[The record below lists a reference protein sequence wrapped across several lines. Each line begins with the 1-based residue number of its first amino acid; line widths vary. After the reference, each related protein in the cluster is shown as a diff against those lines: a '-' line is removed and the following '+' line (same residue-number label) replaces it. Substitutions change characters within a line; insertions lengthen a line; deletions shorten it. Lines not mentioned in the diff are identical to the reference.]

1 MAVTPPSTD
10 NGVQKMS
17 NTQITPNSSPP
28 ELFNYVLL
36 HGRYPVLDEL
46 IQFVRH
52 QLEDLASW
60 LQVGKRYT
68 AAQLMGSQCWNLL
81 TSGERPL
88 CGSVIAHLA
97 KEGQLPLVK
106 CEKRC
111 SGEANSYM
119 ANADAE
125 TWLLSQLGI
134 HTSVAPS
141 VMLAAEGSALGSS
154 KE

>member
-1 MAVTPPSTD
+1 
-10 NGVQKMS
+10 MS
-17 NTQITPNSSPP
+17 NIQITPNSSPP
-28 ELFNYVLL
+28 ELLNYVLL

-46 IQFVRH
+46 IQLVRH
-52 QLEDLASW
+52 QLEDLAGW

-68 AAQLMGSQCWNLL
+68 AAQLMGSPCWSLL

-97 KEGQLPLVK
+97 KEGQLPLIK

-119 ANADAE
+119 VTGEAE
-125 TWLLSQLGI
+125 AWLLSQLEI
-134 HTSVAPS
+134 HATVLPS
-141 VMLAAEGSALGSS
+141 VMSADESSALGSS

>member
-1 MAVTPPSTD
+1 
-10 NGVQKMS
+10 MS

-28 ELFNYVLL
+28 ELLNYVLL

-46 IQFVRH
+46 IQLVRH
-52 QLEDLASW
+52 QLEDLAGW

-68 AAQLMGSQCWNLL
+68 AAQVTGSPCWNLL
-81 TSGERPL
+81 TSDEKRL

-106 CEKRC
+106 CEKR
-111 SGEANSYM
+111 SVGEANTYM

-125 TWLLSQLGI
+125 AWLLSQLGV

>member
-1 MAVTPPSTD
+1 
-10 NGVQKMS
+10 MS
-17 NTQITPNSSPP
+17 LSQTTTNSSPP
-28 ELFNYVLL
+28 ELLNYVLL

-52 QLEDLASW
+52 QLEDVTSW
-60 LQVGKRYT
+60 IRLGKRYT
-68 AAQLMGSQCWNLL
+68 AAQVMGSPCWNLL
-81 TSGERPL
+81 TSDEKRL

-111 SGEANSYM
+111 SGEANSYRVSPG
-119 ANADAE
+119 AE
-125 TWLLSQLGI
+125 AWLLSQLGI
-134 HTSVAPS
+134 HMSVAPS